1 MLVDQRSLTEAESAE
16 RAERFPVG
24 AAVTFADLQDAGREG
39 VIDHL
44 RETEPVTWL
53 PALGGW
59 LVTAHAPAREALSA
73 RTATT
78 VEARQNLVRH
88 SLGTMMLTVD
98 GEEQKRMRKPL
109 EPPFRVQ
116 TVADRFA
123 PAIRDLVDE
132 LVDDLIAGSGS
143 GEAELGRAFAAPYA
157 VRMAG
162 RALGLALDD
171 VPRIDGF
178 YAAFAGA
185 MVYDGDPEPQRRA
198 DDARAELDDLLHA
211 ELARSRRT
219 PGTSLTS
226 ALAHDSQGLTDDEV
240 VAQLRVV
247 MFGAIETIQAS
258 VMSTLLLLLQHPDQ
272 CAQVLA
278 DPALLDAAG
287 EEARRVIPP
296 VAFVERWT
304 REPITLGG
312 VAIPGAEFVGVS
324 VVGANRDPAVFD
336 DPLAFDLHRPN
347 AQRSLSFSY
356 GPHAC
361 LGIHLARLQTSL
373 AVSGILT
380 RLAGLTLAAFDPPE
394 GFAFRR
400 PGTLTVRWSR

>member
-1 MLVDQRSLTEAESAE
+1 MLVDQRTLTATEAAQ

-24 AAVTFADLQDAGREG
+24 AAVAFADLEQAGREH
-39 VIDHL
+39 VIDQL

-59 LVTAHAPAREALSA
+59 LVTGHAPAREALSA

-78 VEARQNLVRH
+78 VEAEQNLVRH

-109 EPPFRVQ
+109 EAPFRVQ

-132 LVDDLIAGSGS
+132 LLDRMVAEPS

-162 RALGLALDD
+162 RALGLALHD
-171 VPRIDGF
+171 VDRIDGF

-198 DDARAELDDLLHA
+198 DAARAELDELLHA
-211 ELARSRRT
+211 ELARSRRH
-219 PGTSLTS
+219 PGDSLTS

-272 CAQVLA
+272 CAEVVA
-278 DPALLDAAG
+278 DPGLLDAAG

-304 REPITLGG
+304 RQPVTLGG
-312 VAIPGAEFVGVS
+312 VEIPSAEFVGVS

-336 DPLAFDLHRPN
+336 DPLAFRVRRPN

-361 LGIHLARLQTSL
+361 LGLHLARLQTSL
-373 AVSGILT
+373 AVGGILA
-380 RLAGLTLAAFDPPE
+380 RLPGLSLASFDPPE

-400 PGTLTVRWSR
+400 PATLTVRWSG